1 MSTHPQRLSRAGAAA
16 GAALLSLS
24 LLSSCGGGAEVLL
37 IPLFEFGFSGVSGA
51 TTVQVFF
58 LPDTPTTSS
67 GTFSGVNMNV
77 DALPQLHYD
86 GSYSGCTFK
95 LTLQAGSVAAAPIAA
110 GYQGR
115 FLTNDSI
122 ELAPTTGAGLPTL
135 TLKRQGTSVRQIG
148 C

>member
-1 MSTHPQRLSRAGAAA
+1 MNIRHLPRAGT
-16 GAALLSLS
+16 AALLSLS
-24 LLSSCGGGAEVLL
+24 LLSSCGGGTEVLL
-37 IPLFEFGFSGVSGA
+37 IPLFEFGFTGTSGA

-67 GTFSGVNMNV
+67 GSFTGVNMNV

-86 GSYSGCTFK
+86 GNWSNCTFK
-95 LTLQAGSVAAAPIAA
+95 LTLKTEPGNVAAAPIASS
-110 GYQGR
+110 YNGR
-115 FLTNDSI
+115 FLSNDSI
-122 ELAPTTGAGLPTL
+122 ELAPSSGAGLPTL

>member
-1 MSTHPQRLSRAGAAA
+1 MNIARLPRTAA
-16 GAALLSLS
+16 GALLSLS
-24 LLSSCGGGAEVLL
+24 LLSSCGGGGEALV
-37 IPLFEFGFSGVSGA
+37 IPLFEFGFSGTSGA

-58 LPDTPTTSS
+58 LPDTPTASS

-86 GSYSGCTFK
+86 GTWSNCSFK
-95 LTLQAGSVAAAPIAA
+95 LTLKPELGNVAAAPIATS
-110 GYQGR
+110 YNGR
-115 FLTNDSI
+115 FLSNDSI
-122 ELAPTTGAGLPTL
+122 ELAPSSGAGLATL

>member
-1 MSTHPQRLSRAGAAA
+1 MHTHRLPRAATA
-16 GAALLSLS
+16 GTAALLSLS

-37 IPLFEFGFSGVSGA
+37 IPLFEFGFTGTSGA

-67 GTFSGVNMNV
+67 GTFSSVNMNV

-86 GSYSGCTFK
+86 GTWSNCSFK

-110 GYQGR
+110 SYNGR
-115 FLTNDSI
+115 FLSNDSI
-122 ELAPTTGAGLPTL
+122 ELAPSSGAGLPTL